1 MHGCLSDAVKPNTV
15 GSALLLHVLQHSEH
29 VHRQDSIAERGRS
42 IELGNSA
49 VLDSICRIKQLPS
62 DSGAWAVY
70 EWLECHSALHRA
82 GSSRSAIEATCL
94 VSSLDGRWYSGP
106 KATNGD
112 HRSLTAAGRAI
123 NWTRITA
130 GNCCE
135 ERRHRQRPAH
145 TVERPVFC
153 HVPGAE
159 HIQRR

>member
-1 MHGCLSDAVKPNTV
+1 M
-15 GSALLLHVLQHSEH
+15 GSTLLLHVLQHSEH
-29 VHRQDSIAERGRS
+29 IHRHDSIAESGRS
-42 IELGNSA
+42 IELSDTA
-49 VLDSICRIKQLPS
+49 VLDSICRVKQLPS
-62 DSGAWAVY
+62 EWGARAVY
-70 EWLECHSALHRA
+70 KWLECHGTLHRA
-82 GSSRSAIEATCL
+82 GSSWSAIEVTRL

-153 HVPGAE
+153 HVLGAE